1 MVKCNVTRR
10 LFMKRRI
17 LAIVLLVSLVLPG
30 LGHAQGSIRV
40 LDQGVETAFRDYITF
55 NISLESDASITEARL
70 LYRVAG
76 QIATARGDAEIEPGT
91 RVDASFTI
99 EQERDYLPPGTE
111 LEYWWKVAD
120 EAGNELETDRQPLLY
135 MDERHDWQKLSTD
148 RLTLYWYTGGRALGE
163 ALFDQANQ
171 TLDQIEAEAGVKV
184 KLPVKIFIYGSKD
197 DLRDAIAVGSQEWTG
212 GQAFTE
218 QGVVVIGV
226 PPTDLDYGLVATP
239 HELTHL
245 VIHQATDNPYADIPR
260 WLDEG
265 LAVYMSGELDADWRG
280 WRDVVADSARQGTL
294 MTLQT
299 LSSTFPADSAQAVQ
313 AYAQSGAVV
322 EFIIK
327 HYGQDA
333 MARLLE
339 IFSEG
344 ALYDEALQQALGVD
358 TWGLDNAWRESIGA
372 PSVEV
377 PAAQPET
384 SPATQQPET
393 SPATAE
399 PAPAPTQAAPAVV
412 ATPAAP
418 EEPPSPPS
426 GGGQALPCL
435 GSSLVGVVV
444 LGLFILLRPR
454 GSSVG

>member
-1 MVKCNVTRR
+1 
-10 LFMKRRI
+10 
-17 LAIVLLVSLVLPG
+17 
-30 LGHAQGSIRV
+30 
-40 LDQGVETAFRDYITF
+40 
-55 NISLESDASITEARL
+55 
-70 LYRVAG
+70 
-76 QIATARGDAEIEPGT
+76 
-91 RVDASFTI
+91 
-99 EQERDYLPPGTE
+99 
-111 LEYWWKVAD
+111 
-120 EAGNELETDRQPLLY
+120 
-135 MDERHDWQKLSTD
+135 
-148 RLTLYWYTGGRALGE
+148 
-163 ALFDQANQ
+163 
-171 TLDQIEAEAGVKV
+171 
-184 KLPVKIFIYGSKD
+184 
-197 DLRDAIAVGSQEWTG
+197 
-212 GQAFTE
+212 
-218 QGVVVIGV
+218 
-226 PPTDLDYGLVATP
+226 
-239 HELTHL
+239 L
-245 VIHQATDNPYADIPR
+245 VIHQATDNPYSDIPR

-265 LAVYMSGELDADWRG
+265 LAVYMSGELDAAWRG
-280 WRDVVADSARQGTL
+280 YREVVAGSAKQGTL

-299 LSSTFPADSAQAVQ
+299 LSSTFPADPNQAGQ

-358 TWGLDNAWRESIGA
+358 TWDLDNAWRESMGA
-372 PSVEV
+372 PPVEV

-384 SPATQQPET
+384 SPATQQPQT
-393 SPATAE
+393 SPATPA
-399 PAPAPTQAAPAVV
+399 PAPAPTRAAPAVA

-444 LGLFILLRPR
+444 LGLFILSRPR